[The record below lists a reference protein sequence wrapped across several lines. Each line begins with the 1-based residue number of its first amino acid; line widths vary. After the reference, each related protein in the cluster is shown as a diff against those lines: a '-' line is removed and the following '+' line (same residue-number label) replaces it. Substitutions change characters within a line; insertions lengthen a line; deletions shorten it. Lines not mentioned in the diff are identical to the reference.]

1 MECQVSLVHV
11 FAGHDGFRYSY
22 RLAVGVERKKE
33 REKERKEKKRDR
45 FYLFLNQNFFYL
57 KFYLLWELWW
67 LYGEVISIT
76 LEIRC
81 QGQLLLLVHNNRKI
95 FTTAKHLF
103 RISSPIS
110 MTFSF
115 PNWENFL
122 NSVPKV
128 LDPSYLL
135 KKLLSKGVYTT
146 EHNFLHNVYIRDV
159 KRRAKPNPN
168 PLLGKLELD
177 WGWLR
182 FFMRW
187 GCSPRFCFTIYAYK
201 LHYNIAHRAANYVF
215 FYKLFNKLLW
225 RISFNF
231 LTNFLG
237 FEDQEDESWQRISRR
252 KRQAWQHIST

>member
-1 MECQVSLVHV
+1 MFSKINLLHACCDVWLNSEVNLGSAQGNGMSSISCTRV
-11 FAGHDGFRYSY
+11 AGHDGFRYSY

-103 RISSPIS
+103 RISFPIS

-135 KKLLSKGVYTT
+135 KKLLSKGVYT
-146 EHNFLHNVYIRDV
+146 
-159 KRRAKPNPN
+159 
-168 PLLGKLELD
+168 
-177 WGWLR
+177 
-182 FFMRW
+182 
-187 GCSPRFCFTIYAYK
+187 
-201 LHYNIAHRAANYVF
+201 
-215 FYKLFNKLLW
+215 
-225 RISFNF
+225 
-231 LTNFLG
+231 
-237 FEDQEDESWQRISRR
+237 
-252 KRQAWQHIST
+252 